1 MFENIGSNLNERK
14 GKEIKV
20 SYKNKKFINDGRV
33 NNFKINQK
41 TCKKNIYVNLVYN
54 GYQGG
59 M

>member
-1 MFENIGSNLNERK
+1 MRK
-14 GKEIKV
+14 GKKV
-20 SYKNKKFINDGRV
+20 KVIYKNKKFINDGRA